1 MKKKKGMLS
10 LTEDGKPG
18 GTFRTFFVWTSR
30 REKRGKQNNA
40 WGFNRPRGFYSHCL
54 KKKKKKRASLLIC
67 LDLTDRP
74 RRKSKATFPTTVDT
88 STKGAFTANK
98 RGTVRCRKSKD
109 GTQRGPAWFFPQCFN
124 KSMEGSFVHVHIIS
138 QGFSQGE
145 RSINWE
151 GETLMEKWK
160 RHIGVACVCVLSRQ
174 TQPRLHLGHYCP
186 AFWKGFPVFFYFFLK
201 APLKK
206 TKKNKQKHM
215 NTHSQC
221 SAF

>member
-1 MKKKKGMLS
+1 MLS

-30 REKRGKQNNA
+30 REKEANKTTHEGLTGREA
-40 WGFNRPRGFYSHCL
+40 FIPTV
-54 KKKKKKRASLLIC
+54 KKKKRASPLIC
-67 LDLTDRP
+67 LDLIDRP
-74 RRKSKATFPTTVDT
+74 RRKSKATFPTAVDAF
-88 STKGAFTANK
+88 TKGAFTANK

-124 KSMEGSFVHVHIIS
+124 KRKEGSFVHVHIIS

-174 TQPRLHLGHYCP
+174 TRPRLHLGHYCP
-186 AFWKGFPVFFYFFLK
+186 AFWKGFPVFFIFFSLK
-201 APLKK
+201 PI
-206 TKKNKQKHM
+206 
-215 NTHSQC
+215 
-221 SAF
+221 